1 MQTMPAQAMSWVWRF
16 AGPDHAAD
24 GKSASRCSSMR
35 SRYIVG
41 ALRRIVRLAP
51 GGWGQKFRGP
61 MACRR
66 A

>member
-1 MQTMPAQAMSWVWRF
+1 MPAQTMGKARQF

-35 SRYIVG
+35 SRHIVG